1 MKVIETSIQ
10 GCLIIEPAIFQ
21 DDRGYFFESF
31 QKERYAS
38 VGISP
43 EFVQDNRSLSKKNV
57 LRGLH
62 YQVSRPQGKLVSV
75 LKGEVL
81 DVAVDLRQG
90 STTFGQHEKVI
101 LSGSNHRQLY
111 IPPGFAHGFLVLSD
125 QAEFFYKCTDY
136 YDPLGEAGLLW
147 SDSDLDI
154 DWGCKSPELS
164 LKDANHPT
172 LADYVA
178 GLDND

>member
-111 IPPGFAHGFLVLSD
+111 IPPGLLMDFWFCRIRRSFL
-125 QAEFFYKCTDY
+125 
-136 YDPLGEAGLLW
+136 
-147 SDSDLDI
+147 
-154 DWGCKSPELS
+154 
-164 LKDANHPT
+164 
-172 LADYVA
+172 
-178 GLDND
+178 